1 MSKHKRSGVI
11 RLTEEAINSM
21 SVMLMQLLNQDSDL
35 KVNHSKLASFIL
47 TEFHYKHFKKD
58 IPRLIIANQ
67 DKKKCI
73 LDKIE
78 GLDLQEL
85 DATIK
90 YLEKLKKADFSNE
103 ILDKKQ
109 GN

>member
-1 MSKHKRSGVI
+1 MSKIKKSGVI
-11 RLTEEAINSM
+11 RLSEEAINSM
-21 SVMLMQLLNQDSDL
+21 GVMLMELLNEDRGL

-47 TEFHYKHFKKD
+47 TEFHLKYFKRA
-58 IPRLIIANQ
+58 IPRLVIAHQ

-109 GN
+109 GD